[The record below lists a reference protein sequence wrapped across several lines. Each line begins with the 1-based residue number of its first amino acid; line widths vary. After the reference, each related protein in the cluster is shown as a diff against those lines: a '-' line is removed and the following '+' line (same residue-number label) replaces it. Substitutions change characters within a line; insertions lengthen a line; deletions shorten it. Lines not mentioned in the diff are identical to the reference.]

1 MSLQFN
7 NRFQLI
13 FRDNRLIASQID
25 GQGSAMYLHTLDLIV
40 FELLKE
46 NAFNLNGFQSIA
58 HDKWVQRLAKGIN
71 ESQIQSRLQQLKS
84 GNILIDQC
92 RTISVDNTMALNQ
105 TNISSF
111 NLPAKLTT
119 SKHLSFFRNESD
131 WCFWSSPLNQYIT
144 CNYQQLIILSQFLET
159 QNIQRLK
166 EKCSEKF
173 NQKLITDTLTRFFE
187 TGVLIDVSGLPEKK
201 DCSCTDTEQLQQ
213 IDQSKW
219 WQNIEPDDN
228 RLPIYFVP
236 HMKNHYPL
244 ALGVLFSSIKNFNDG
259 ELLNKYQLVPIN
271 FLEPKDLFNGPYK
284 KFGTGIWLFSNYM
297 WSLDVNMVICNA
309 IKKHNPSNITIH
321 GGPSTP
327 EYPQASQDFMSKNLS
342 VDISVH
348 GEGEI
353 SINEILSN
361 IKSDAN
367 GQPQIQAGLE
377 LVHGI
382 TFRNKNDNS
391 TLHRTPKRSRT
402 ATPDS
407 VPSPYL
413 TGCFDGYGVDVE
425 AAIIESNRGCPF
437 GCTFCDWGSA
447 TNQKVRK
454 FDLQRVKD
462 EIDWIASN
470 QIRVLWIADA
480 NYGLYDR
487 DIELAQYI
495 VETKKRT
502 GFPEEVVVNYT
513 KNSTWRLVEIIKVFN
528 AGGIISQGIISIQ
541 TTDEKTLEVI
551 NRKNIKTEKYDE
563 LTKVF
568 YDLRLPLSTDLM
580 MGLPGI
586 TIAGFNKDLQKY
598 IDMDVSIKAYP
609 TQLLPNSPM
618 ADPEYLEK
626 YQIKTDEND
635 FLIASFSYTE
645 EDLKW
650 MKAMYHMYTVADGY
664 GLLRYVIRYLQ
675 WEHNIQ
681 AVDFMGDL
689 LKFVN
694 HNPSKYQQITW
705 AVRFFITDK
714 SMPGGWY
721 RFYQQI
727 GQYIN
732 EHYDIVL
739 DSGLKTV
746 LTVSQYCMPD
756 DTLDYPV
763 TIKLAHDF
771 TAYFSAR
778 RQHSETKCPPL
789 TAYPAANFQVSDPNN
804 MVSIDMDYL
813 QYDSHQYFWELHSP
827 VSRPKSSSEFV
838 YEKETAEA

>member
-1 MSLQFN
+1 MQFN
-7 NRFQLI
+7 NRFQLV
-13 FRDNRLIASQID
+13 FRQNRLIASQID
-25 GQGSAMYLHTLDLIV
+25 GQAKPMYLHPLDLI
-40 FELLKE
+40 LLAHLKQIDSHGTE
-46 NAFNLNGFQSIA
+46 SLLNNDWLQI
-58 HDKWVQRLAKGIN
+58 LAKGIKPL
-71 ESQIQSRLQQLKS
+71 QLKSRIEQLKS
-84 GNILIDQC
+84 GQLVINHDKPEFDDDGL
-92 RTISVDNTMALNQ
+92 
-105 TNISSF
+105 SF
-111 NLPAKLTT
+111 NQVDGSPVQLPQNVST
-119 SKHLSFFRNESD
+119 SKNLSFIKHATG
-131 WCFWSSPLNQYIT
+131 WCFWSSVHNRYIT
-144 CNYQQLIILSQFLET
+144 CQETHLIVLNEYLLAD
-159 QNIQRLK
+159 NINLVK
-166 EKCSEKF
+166 NKF
-173 NQKLITDTLTRFFE
+173 SALLDGDEISDTIHRFYR
-187 TGVLIDVSGLPEKK
+187 TGVLVAGSLERKKTPCKDTDLTSIQNIDS
-201 DCSCTDTEQLQQ
+201 S
-213 IDQSKW
+213 W
-219 WQNIEPDDN
+219 WWENIEPDN
-228 RLPIYFVP
+228 KRIPIYFVP

-244 ALGVLFSSIKNFNDG
+244 ALGVLFSSIQHYNEG
-259 ELLNKYQLVPIN
+259 ALLSKFQLVPIN

-309 IKKHNPSNITIH
+309 IKKHDPSNLTIH

-327 EYPQASQDFMSKNLS
+327 EYPRASQDFMDKNCS

-353 SINEILSN
+353 CINEILNN
-361 IKSDAN
+361 IK
-367 GQPQIQAGLE
+367 AGTNREPLIE
-377 LVHGI
+377 PGLQQVQGI
-382 TFRNKNDNS
+382 TFRNNNDNGA
-391 TLHRTPKRSRT
+391 LLRTPKRSRT

-413 TGCFDGYGVDVE
+413 NGCFDGYGVNVE

-454 FDLQRVKD
+454 FELQRVKD
-462 EIDWIASN
+462 EIDWIAAN

-487 DIELAQYI
+487 DIELAKYI
-495 VETKKRT
+495 VKSKQKT

-528 AGGIISQGIISIQ
+528 QGGIISQGIISIQ

-586 TIAGFNKDLQKY
+586 TIEGFNKDLQKY

-618 ADPEYLEK
+618 ADPEYIKK
-626 YQIKTDEND
+626 YKIRTDEND

-645 EDLKW
+645 QDLKW

-664 GLLRYVIRYLQ
+664 GLLRYIIRYMQ

-681 AVDFMGDL
+681 AVDFLSDL
-689 LKFVN
+689 LTFVN
-694 HNPSKYQQITW
+694 EQPSRFQQITW
-705 AVRFFITDK
+705 AVRFFISDK
-714 SMPGGWY
+714 TMPGGWH

-727 GQYIN
+727 GQYISAQ
-732 EHYDIVL
+732 YSLDI
-739 DSGLKTV
+739 DSGLETV
-746 LTVSQYCMPD
+746 LKVSRYCMPD
-756 DTLDYPV
+756 DTLAYPV
-763 TIKLAHDF
+763 TVKLPHDF

-778 RQHSETKCPPL
+778 RQSVEGEKCPAL
-789 TAYPAANFQVSDPNN
+789 SDYPQANFQVSDPNN

-813 QYDSHQYFWELHSP
+813 QYDSHQYFWELDSP

-838 YEKETAEA
+838 TEKSSADA

>member
-1 MSLQFN
+1 MQFN
-7 NRFQLI
+7 QLYQLI
-13 FRDNRLIASQID
+13 FRQDKLIASQID
-25 GQGSAMYLHTLDLIV
+25 GQSPAMYLHHMDLLLFQALKNSNHLDL
-40 FELLKE
+40 
-46 NAFNLNGFQSIA
+46 NATLSDDWFQL
-58 HDKWVQRLAKGIN
+58 VAKGISKLQV
-71 ESQIQSRLQQLKS
+71 ESRIEQLKKGFVLVDES
-84 GNILIDQC
+84 KDI
-92 RTISVDNTMALNQ
+92 TVDNT
-105 TNISSF
+105 
-111 NLPAKLTT
+111 
-119 SKHLSFFRNESD
+119 LSFDEIKTQDKVLTVNMSSANHLAFFYSNSG
-131 WCFWSSPLNQYIT
+131 WCYWSSPLNSYVS
-144 CNYQQLIILSQFLET
+144 CHEKHLIILSEFLLTKDIELL
-159 QNIQRLK
+159 QR
-166 EKCSEKF
+166 KF
-173 NQKLITDTLTRFFE
+173 NKLLTPDQIDQLLTRFY
-187 TGVLIDVSGLPEKK
+187 DSGALLDISSHSVKHN
-201 DCSCTDTEQLQQ
+201 CSEPSNNYNQKINQNC
-213 IDQSKW
+213 W
-219 WQNIEPDDN
+219 WQNIDVSDN
-228 RLPIYFVP
+228 RIPVYFVP

-244 ALGVLFSSIKNFNDG
+244 ALGVLFSAIKHFDNG
-259 ELLNKYQLVPIN
+259 RLLDKFQLVPIN
-271 FLEPKDLFNGPYK
+271 FLEPKELFNGPYK
-284 KFGTGIWLFSNYM
+284 KFGPGIWLFSNYM

-309 IKKHNPSNITIH
+309 IKKHNPSNLTIH

-327 EYPQASQDFMSKNLS
+327 EYPQASKDFMYANSC

-353 SINEILSN
+353 CITEILSN
-361 IKSDAN
+361 VSYDKNRKPVIHS
-367 GQPQIQAGLE
+367 GLNQVE
-377 LVHGI
+377 GI
-382 TFRNKNDNS
+382 TFREKNAGQE
-391 TLHRTPKRSRT
+391 LIRTPKRKRS

-413 TGCFDGYGVDVE
+413 TGCFDGYGVNVE

-586 TIAGFNKDLQKY
+586 TIEGFNKDLQKY

-618 ADPEYLEK
+618 ADPEYIEK
-626 YQIKTDEND
+626 YKIKTDEND

-645 EDLKW
+645 QDLKW
-650 MKAMYHMYTVADGY
+650 MKAMYHMYTIADGY

-675 WEHNIQ
+675 WEHDIQ
-681 AVDFMGDL
+681 AVDFMSDL
-689 LKFVN
+689 LKYVN
-694 HNPSKYQQITW
+694 QNPSDFQQITW
-705 AVRFFITDK
+705 AVRFFINDK
-714 SMPGGWY
+714 SMPGGWH

-727 GQYIN
+727 GNYIAHRYHIN
-732 EHYDIVL
+732 T
-739 DSGLKTV
+739 DSGLETV
-746 LTVSQYCMPD
+746 LLVSRYCMPD
-756 DTLDYPV
+756 DSLSYPV
-763 TIKLAHDF
+763 KVKLPHDF
-771 TAYFSAR
+771 TAYFTNM
-778 RQHSETKCPPL
+778 RQTGDVTQCPPL
-789 TAYPAANFQVSDPNN
+789 TNYPAAYFQVSDPNN

-838 YEKETAEA
+838 KEKSEARI

>member
-1 MSLQFN
+1 MQFN
-7 NRFQLI
+7 SLYQLI
-13 FRDNRLIASQID
+13 FRQDKLIASQID
-25 GQGSAMYLHTLDLIV
+25 GQSAAMYLHSLDLII
-40 FELLKE
+40 FEILEKKS
-46 NAFNLNGFQSIA
+46 NQSI
-58 HDKWVQRLAKGIN
+58 VSEVLANNWTNQIAPGIN
-71 ESQIQSRLQQLKS
+71 DFQIQSRIQQLKS
-84 GNILIDQC
+84 GFVVSDKPIRDGIH
-92 RTISVDNTMALNQ
+92 RFVALNHVDILDKVLPEQ
-105 TNISSF
+105 TTT
-111 NLPAKLTT
+111 AKN
-119 SKHLSFFRNESD
+119 LSFFKSPEG
-131 WCFWSSPLNQYIT
+131 WYFWSSPLNTYVLCDFDHIIVLSEFLGASGMS
-144 CNYQQLIILSQFLET
+144 QLYSKFDTVLTINQ
-159 QNIQRLK
+159 IQHYL
-166 EKCSEKF
+166 
-173 NQKLITDTLTRFFE
+173 LFFYNC
-187 TGVLIDVSGLPEKK
+187 GVLINPEKQPIK
-201 DCSCTDTEQLQQ
+201 ADCTENQSSIKSQQ
-213 IDQSKW
+213 IDQSWW
-219 WQNIEPDDN
+219 WQNIDADQQKI
-228 RLPIYFVP
+228 PIYFVP

-244 ALGVLFSSIKNFNDG
+244 ALGVLFSAIKHHDDG
-259 ELLNKYQLVPIN
+259 RLLDKYQLVPIN
-271 FLEPKDLFNGPYK
+271 FLEPKDIFNGPYK

-297 WSLDVNMVICNA
+297 WSLDVNMMICDA
-309 IKKHNPSNITIH
+309 VKKHNKENLTIH

-327 EYPQASQDFMSKNLS
+327 EYPQASQDFLNNNPS

-353 SINEILSN
+353 CITEILN
-361 IKSDAN
+361 HIQKGN
-367 GQPQIQAGLE
+367 NRQPLIDDGLAQVEGITYRNKDNPLE
-377 LVHGI
+377 LM
-382 TFRNKNDNS
+382 
-391 TLHRTPKRSRT
+391 RTPKRQRT

-413 TGCFDGYGVDVE
+413 TGCFDGYGVNVE

-462 EIDWIASN
+462 EIDWIATN

-487 DIELAQYI
+487 DIELAKYI
-495 VETKKRT
+495 VESKQKT
-502 GFPEEVVVNYT
+502 GYPEEVVVNYT

-528 AGGIISQGIISIQ
+528 EGGIISQGIISIQ

-586 TIAGFNKDLQKY
+586 TIDGFNKDLQKY

-618 ADPEYLEK
+618 ADPEYIEK
-626 YQIKTDEND
+626 YQIKTDEKD

-645 EDLKW
+645 QDLQW
-650 MKAMYHMYTVADGY
+650 MKAMYHMYTIADGY
-664 GLLRYVIRYLQ
+664 GLLRYIIRYLQ
-675 WEHNIQ
+675 WEHNIK

-689 LKFVN
+689 LRFVRQQ
-694 HNPSKYQQITW
+694 PSRFQQITW
-705 AVRFFITDK
+705 AVRFFISDK
-714 SMPGGWY
+714 TMPGGWY

-727 GQYIN
+727 GQYISEN
-732 EHYDIVL
+732 YNLQINSALE
-739 DSGLKTV
+739 TV
-746 LTVSQYCMPD
+746 LKVSRYCMPD
-756 DTLDYPV
+756 DTLVYPITV
-763 TIKLAHDF
+763 KLPHDF

-778 RQHSETKCPPL
+778 RQAEKGKKCHAL
-789 TAYPAANFQVSDPNN
+789 SDYPSSNFQVSDPNN
-804 MVSIDMDYL
+804 MISMDMDYL

-838 YEKETAEA
+838 GIKKVTAQ